1 MDGITITLV
10 IVLYAVVAYLFYTKM
25 KMRNVVLEL
34 EYRIEELH
42 KRIEEHEGIHL
53 ERHKDKSKGKREA

>member
-1 MDGITITLV
+1 MDEMTIFLV

-25 KMRNVVLEL
+25 KMRSVVLEL

-42 KRIEEHEGIHL
+42 KRIEEHEGIHV
-53 ERHKDKSKGKREA
+53 ERAHRKSKEKREG

>member
-1 MDGITITLV
+1 MDEMTVFLV

-25 KMRNVVLEL
+25 KMRSVVLEL

-42 KRIEEHEGIHL
+42 KKVEEHEGLHV
-53 ERHKDKSKGKREA
+53 ERAHRKK

>member
-1 MDGITITLV
+1 MDEITIFLV

-25 KMRNVVLEL
+25 KMRSVVLEL

-42 KRIEEHEGIHL
+42 KRIEEHEGIHVEGV
-53 ERHKDKSKGKREA
+53 ERAKRKKVKR